1 MKNHR
6 VLAFLVVLVLAS
18 LACQALAP
26 QAGSPSP
33 SPSPSA
39 SPAPALTSS
48 PTPLH
53 LPLPSETI
61 VPTPEPEVTYTS
73 RFHPDGDLY
82 VSDVISMEIIAPAEQ
97 EAEGRQVQARVIE
110 PVSEDLGAADF
121 RPYGIAGR
129 YQATMQ
135 WVWDTSQLEPGAYT
149 LEFTV
154 NQDGPIWTETVIL
167 YPQSQIPPPEPEAH
181 WEDAEIECCILYYI
195 TGTQSERDLPEL
207 LEITEEQAE
216 AAAQNIKTEFDRPVP
231 ITLLPRV
238 LGHGGFAGEEIYVSY
253 LDRNYAGSNFGLV
266 VHHEMIHILD
276 NRLGGELRPSI
287 LVEGLAVYLSGG
299 HFKTE
304 PVFSR
309 AAALL
314 DLGWFIPLST
324 LTDNFY
330 TSQHEIGY
338 IEAGALV
345 HYLVRSYGWEAFS
358 DFYRDIH
365 PVDDGSQSDAID
377 RALQDHFDLTLSQLD
392 SRFRVALKRQQV
404 IPDLRDDVRLTVAF
418 YNTVRRYQQLL
429 DPSAYFLTAWLPG
442 GEQMRE
448 RDIVADYLRHPTSV
462 ENVVLEKMLVEAD
475 EHLRA
480 GRYSEAEMLISEVN
494 VALGELDDPAVD
506 LVVAN

>member
-1 MKNHR
+1 
-6 VLAFLVVLVLAS
+6 
-18 LACQALAP
+18 
-26 QAGSPSP
+26 
-33 SPSPSA
+33 
-39 SPAPALTSS
+39 
-48 PTPLH
+48 
-53 LPLPSETI
+53 
-61 VPTPEPEVTYTS
+61 
-73 RFHPDGDLY
+73 
-82 VSDVISMEIIAPAEQ
+82 
-97 EAEGRQVQARVIE
+97 
-110 PVSEDLGAADF
+110 
-121 RPYGIAGR
+121 
-129 YQATMQ
+129 
-135 WVWDTSQLEPGAYT
+135 
-149 LEFTV
+149 
-154 NQDGPIWTETVIL
+154 
-167 YPQSQIPPPEPEAH
+167 
-181 WEDAEIECCILYYI
+181 
-195 TGTQSERDLPEL
+195 
-207 LEITEEQAE
+207 
-216 AAAQNIKTEFDRPVP
+216 
-231 ITLLPRV
+231 
-238 LGHGGFAGEEIYVSY
+238 
-253 LDRNYAGSNFGLV
+253 
-266 VHHEMIHILD
+266 
-276 NRLGGELRPSI
+276 
-287 LVEGLAVYLSGG
+287 VEGLAVYLSGG

>member
-1 MKNHR
+1 MR
-6 VLAFLVVLVLAS
+6 RFLILFALIM

-154 NQDGPIWTETVIL
+154 NQDGPSWTETVTL
-167 YPQSQIPPPEPEAH
+167 HPQSQIPPPEPEAH

-506 LVVAN
+506 PVVAN